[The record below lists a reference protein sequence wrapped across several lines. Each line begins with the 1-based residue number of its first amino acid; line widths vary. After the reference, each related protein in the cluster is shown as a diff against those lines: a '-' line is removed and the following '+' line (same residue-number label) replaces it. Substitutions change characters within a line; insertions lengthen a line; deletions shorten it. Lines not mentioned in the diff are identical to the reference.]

1 MDLPVQRNPLIPK
14 NSMTICS
21 NERNLCL
28 MFPPLY
34 PYQKRV
40 LKALMRGENII
51 LVIPTGGGKT
61 IAASLPF
68 FHNRAHEYGRL
79 PEKALYTVP
88 MRVLATQFHSTC
100 TDLYKNTLNPDLF
113 QKIEAL
119 YRSFGQET
127 ISLQTG
133 ESPQDPQFE
142 AMITACTIDQLLASG
157 LGVPYTLGFKKANI
171 NVAAVCSSYLILDE
185 PHLYPLSN
193 EGRSYKG
200 AFTTCLELLR
210 LMKGLTRFVFM
221 SATMSRPLVQRLS
234 KLLAATIITVDDD
247 ELAQLNKGRSRIFE
261 RAEQPMNAQH
271 ILQAHDR
278 CSLVVCN
285 TVQRAQ
291 ETYLQL
297 SELIKQQE
305 RAIEL
310 RLLHSRFTDADRKRQ
325 GQELSQLLGK
335 EQWQD
340 GAYQGRNIIVV
351 ATQVV
356 EVGLD
361 ISVQTL
367 HTELAP
373 ANSLVQ
379 RAGRCARF
387 ERQQGRVL
395 VYPLASDEEGKPA
408 STLPYASALCE
419 STWQALAR
427 FSGQVV
433 GFREEQ
439 ELVDIVHTADDLA
452 LLERYEEHRSEIQQA
467 ITSSLCTADRASV
480 GDLIR
485 DVTQVQV
492 FIHNDPGTAMTTKPW
507 RWQSFGLHASAL
519 MGKHWQRLKARQ
531 SELDCACPKKACL
544 NQQERADDDEDSRL
558 PTVYNWQPIT
568 HESEIPATLM
578 IALPNQLATY
588 DQDLGFVFLDG
599 RLALPESW
607 LQRLRQQ
614 NYQSEFRPNA
624 NDKPEDS
631 PTRMQRYEQHIG
643 GLADAYHYAI
653 RHEIAYVS
661 KRLEDLMALAP
672 GTIDHAI
679 QLAIATHDLGKLDAK
694 WQRWARAW
702 QHLLY
707 TKGQWTSPYREP
719 DRSFFFAKTNYDFR
733 SKEQYEWKQELR
745 EKRPHH
751 ACESVVAG
759 RRLILHSLGINSPHS
774 PNIPVARAVCSAI
787 AHHHTPTAH
796 EYGKTEISPIARTA
810 IQNALEAVRRGGHWS
825 YDLDRLTLTFEK
837 GDLRPVNIEENPRL
851 TEPRLAAGP
860 EKLLETWLAFLV
872 VRALRL
878 ADQRADLYAI

>member
-1 MDLPVQRNPLIPK
+1 
-14 NSMTICS
+14 
-21 NERNLCL
+21 
-28 MFPPLY
+28 
-34 PYQKRV
+34 
-40 LKALMRGENII
+40 
-51 LVIPTGGGKT
+51 
-61 IAASLPF
+61 
-68 FHNRAHEYGRL
+68 
-79 PEKALYTVP
+79 
-88 MRVLATQFHSTC
+88 
-100 TDLYKNTLNPDLF
+100 
-113 QKIEAL
+113 
-119 YRSFGQET
+119 
-127 ISLQTG
+127 
-133 ESPQDPQFE
+133 
-142 AMITACTIDQLLASG
+142 MITACTIDQLLASG
-157 LGVPYTLGFKKANI
+157 LGIPYTLGFKKANI
-171 NVAAVCSSYLILDE
+171 NVAAVCGSYLILDE

-210 LMKGLTRFVFM
+210 LMRGLTRFVFM
-221 SATMSRPLVQRLS
+221 SATMSRALVQRLS
-234 KLLAATIITVDDD
+234 ELLAATVITVDDD
-247 ELAQLNKGRSRIFE
+247 ELTQLNKDRSRIFE
-261 RAEQPMNAQH
+261 RAEQPMDAQH
-271 ILQAHDR
+271 ILQQHDH

-297 SELIKQQE
+297 SERIEQQG

-335 EQWQD
+335 EQWQN
-340 GAYQGRNIIVV
+340 GTYQGKNIIAV

-361 ISVQTL
+361 ISVQCL

-387 ERQQGRVL
+387 EHQQGRVI
-395 VYPLASDEEGKPA
+395 VYPLASNEEDQPA

-427 FSGQVV
+427 FSGRVV

-439 ELVDIVHTADDLA
+439 DLVDSVHTADDLA
-452 LLERYEEHRSEIQQA
+452 LLDRYEEHRSEIQQL
-467 ITSSLCTADRASV
+467 ITGSLCTADRASV

-492 FIHNDPGTAMTTKPW
+492 FIHNDPGTAMATKPW
-507 RWQSFGLHASAL
+507 RWQSFGLHPHAL
-519 MGKHWQRLKARQ
+519 MGKHWQHLKARQ
-531 SELDCACPKKACL
+531 GELDCDCMKKACL
-544 NQQERADDDEDSRL
+544 DQQEQPNDEDSRQ
-558 PTVYNWQPIT
+558 PIVYNWQPIT
-568 HESEIPATLM
+568 NESEIMATLM

-588 DQDLGFVFLDG
+588 DRSLGFVFLDG
-599 RLALPESW
+599 RLTLPESW

-614 NYQSEFRPNA
+614 DYQSTYRFTASEKR
-624 NDKPEDS
+624 EDS
-631 PTRMQRYEQHIG
+631 PTRVQRYEQHIS

-661 KRLEDLMALAP
+661 KRLEELMDLAP

-679 QLAIATHDLGKLDAK
+679 QLAIATHDLGKLDVK

-719 DRSFFFAKTNYDFR
+719 DRSFFLAKTDYDFR
-733 SKEQYEWKQELR
+733 SKEQHEWKKELR
-745 EKRPHH
+745 EKRPPH
-751 ACESVVAG
+751 ASESVCAG
-759 RRLILHSLGINSPHS
+759 RSLIMHSLGVNSLQS
-774 PNIPVARAVCSAI
+774 PNIPVVRAICSAI

-796 EYGKTEISPIARTA
+796 EYGETRIDPLSRTS
-810 IQNALEAVRRGGHWS
+810 IQNALEAVRRGGQWS
-825 YDLDRLTLTFEK
+825 YNLDRLTLTFKK
-837 GDLRPVNIEENPRL
+837 GDLCPENAEENPRL
-851 TEPRLAAGP
+851 TEPLLTGGP
-860 EKLLETWLAFLV
+860 EKLLETWLAFLI

-878 ADQRADLYAI
+878 ADQRADLYATQMLQ